1 MGRPVIVSACRTAIA
16 KFQGVLSPFTA
27 PQLGSFAVIEA
38 LRRSGVPVD
47 QIDEVLMGN
56 VLQAGLG
63 QNPARQVQLAAGIPN
78 SQPAMTVNKV
88 CGSGLKTVM
97 LAAQAIKAGDSKCI
111 VAGGMESMTNA
122 PYYLPKA
129 REGARLGH
137 TQALDAVVW
146 DGLWDHYND
155 FHMGNTGELVAE
167 KYGISREEQDAY
179 AAGSHAKAVA
189 AQAAGAFD
197 EEIFN
202 IEVPQR
208 KKDPIQFHKDDG
220 PRADST
226 AEALAKLR
234 PAFKRD
240 GGSVTAGNASSIND
254 GAAATIVCD
263 EDFAKA
269 HGLKPLAAITGY
281 ATGGMAPEWVMM
293 APEIATKNLCALMK
307 CDLGD
312 FDLIEMNEAFSVQMV
327 ALQRQLKA
335 DPEKWNVHGGAVALG
350 HPIGCSGTRVL
361 VTLLHAMQRHDKA
374 RGMAGLCLGGG
385 NAVVMGVERI

>member
-137 TQALDAVVW
+137 TQALDAVASAERSR
-146 DGLWDHYND
+146 
-155 FHMGNTGELVAE
+155 MPTPLVATRRPSPR
-167 KYGISREEQDAY
+167 KLPAHSTKRSSTSRFRSERRTR
-179 AAGSHAKAVA
+179 
-189 AQAAGAFD
+189 
-197 EEIFN
+197 FN
-202 IEVPQR
+202 STRTMAREPIRLQQR
-208 KKDPIQFHKDDG
+208 SPSCARH
-220 PRADST
+220 
-226 AEALAKLR
+226 
-234 PAFKRD
+234 
-240 GGSVTAGNASSIND
+240 SS
-254 GAAATIVCD
+254 A
-263 EDFAKA
+263 
-269 HGLKPLAAITGY
+269 
-281 ATGGMAPEWVMM
+281 
-293 APEIATKNLCALMK
+293 
-307 CDLGD
+307 
-312 FDLIEMNEAFSVQMV
+312 MV
-327 ALQRQLKA
+327 VR
-335 DPEKWNVHGGAVALG
+335 
-350 HPIGCSGTRVL
+350 
-361 VTLLHAMQRHDKA
+361 
-374 RGMAGLCLGGG
+374 
-385 NAVVMGVERI
+385 